1 MGKTD
6 TRRTGKLTKKKHPH
20 GCGEDCPRFA
30 GFIVLAETPPRV
42 WGRLQRPG
50 MIYQSIGNT
59 PTGVGKTTRGGG
71 KPHSVEKHPHGCG
84 EDMLLPLY
92 GAEKSETP
100 PRVWGRQVCLYKVCT
115 YKGNTPTGVG
125 KTYGGWAQKHES
137 EKHPH
142 GCGEDIWRLGT
153 KTRIRETPPRVWGR
167 RSIGKMVLRYVRN
180 TPTGVGKTAKPQL
193 ILSGYR
199 KHPHGCGEDR

>member
-1 MGKTD
+1 MGSTILILS
-6 TRRTGKLTKKKHPH
+6 TEKHPH
-20 GCGEDCPRFA
+20 GCGEDRYKA
-30 GFIVLAETPPRV
+30 DREANKEETPPRV
-42 WGRLQRPG
+42 WGRLPSFRWLYRFG
-50 MIYQSIGNT
+50 GNT
-59 PTGVGKTTRGGG
+59 PTGVGKTPAARHDI
-71 KPHSVEKHPHGCG
+71 PINRKHPHGCG
-84 EDMLLPLY
+84 EDPIRIRKRGVCL
-92 GAEKSETP
+92 ETP